1 MINKFIKFSLLLFL
15 AVCVG
20 TASASKR
27 KKVVI
32 RDMKV
37 SLCEAYISTSKTTFN
52 NLDYGLRIQVRSEIN
67 ENNLINSTEL
77 SSKEAAALPRITLDN
92 SVVSCAEQ
100 YLDRL
105 ATALGFRVS
114 SDFNT
119 DYILNVTI
127 KDYSLRVRNYDMK
140 NNVFNSSSAM
150 VVSWELLN
158 SDHEIVISST
168 TSTGR
173 GTANSQLQIITPMQ
187 TAFLQALGG
196 IDWERIAPKLKIAK
210 TAKQEKNKQVQGFGD
225 TALESTV
232 IRWYIVSAPQGA
244 DVSWRVVSSTPDV
257 ANTNSNFVGS
267 TPYETTETFDIKGL
281 TYNNSGNVQIEV
293 SCEKVGYITQR
304 KRFNLRQAIDQ
315 KEISAKFNLV
325 KEETEEK

>member
-1 MINKFIKFSLLLFL
+1 MTSKFIKFSLLLLF
-15 AVCVG
+15 VCIG
-20 TASASKR
+20 ATSALG
-27 KKVVI
+27 KKKEVI
-32 RDMKV
+32 RDITVPLGGRINV
-37 SLCEAYISTSKTTFN
+37 SQMFS
-52 NLDYGLRIQVRSEIN
+52 NLDYGLRIQVHCEVN

-77 SSKEAAALPRITLDN
+77 PSKEAAALPRITLDN
-92 SVVSCAEQ
+92 PLVTSTEQ
-100 YLDRL
+100 YLDYY
-105 ATALGFRVS
+105 ATAVGFRVG

-119 DYILNVTI
+119 DYILSVTI
-127 KDYSLRVRNYDMK
+127 KDYSLRVRDY
-140 NNVFNSSSAM
+140 NVKRKIFNSSSAM
-150 VVSWELLN
+150 VISWELLN
-158 SDHEIVISST
+158 SDHEVVISST

-173 GTANSQLQIITPMQ
+173 GTGKSQLSIASPLE
-187 TAFLQALGG
+187 TAFVQALNG
-196 IDWERIAPKLKIAK
+196 IGWERIAPKLKIAK
-210 TAKQEKNKQVQGFGD
+210 TAKQEKNKQVKGLGD

-293 SCEKVGYITQR
+293 SCEKSGYITQR

-325 KEETEEK
+325 KEEITK

>member
-1 MINKFIKFSLLLFL
+1 MIGKFVRFSLLLLF
-15 AVCVG
+15 VCIG
-20 TASASKR
+20 TTSSLGKI
-27 KKVVI
+27 KEVI
-32 RDMKV
+32 SMTV
-37 SLCEAYISTSKTTFN
+37 SLGDASINVSQMFN
-52 NLDYGLRIQVRSEIN
+52 NLDYGLRIQVRCEVN

-77 SSKEAAALPRITLDN
+77 PSKEAAALPRITLN
-92 SVVSCAEQ
+92 NPLITSTEQ
-100 YLDRL
+100 YLDRY
-105 ATALGFRVS
+105 ATALGFRVG

-127 KDYSLRVRNYDMK
+127 KDYSLRIRDY
-140 NNVFNSSSAM
+140 NVKHRIFNSSSAM
-150 VVSWELLN
+150 VISWELLN
-158 SDHEIVISST
+158 SDHEVVISST

-173 GTANSQLQIITPMQ
+173 GTASSQLSLALPLE
-187 TAFLQALGG
+187 TAFVQALGG
-196 IDWERIAPKLKIAK
+196 IGWERIAPKLKIAK
-210 TAKQEKNKQVQGFGD
+210 TAKQEKNKQVKGLGD

-293 SCEKVGYITQR
+293 SCEKSGYITQR

-325 KEETEEK
+325 KDEIVE

>member
-1 MINKFIKFSLLLFL
+1 MINKFIKFSLFLVL

-20 TASASKR
+20 TASASNR

-32 RDMKV
+32 RDITV
-37 SLCEAYISTSKTTFN
+37 SLGEASISVSQMFN
-52 NLDYGLRIQVRSEIN
+52 NLDYGLRIQVRSEAN
-67 ENNLINSTEL
+67 ENNLINRTEL
-77 SSKEAAALPRITLDN
+77 PSKEAAALPRITLDN
-92 SVVSCAEQ
+92 SLVSSTEQ
-100 YLDRL
+100 YLDRY

-173 GTANSQLQIITPMQ
+173 GEAKFQSSIASPLP
-187 TAFLQALGG
+187 TAFVQALSG
-196 IDWERIAPKLKIAK
+196 IGWERIAPKLKIAK

-293 SCEKVGYITQR
+293 SCEKAGYITQR

-325 KEETEEK
+325 KEDIGE

>member
-1 MINKFIKFSLLLFL
+1 MIGKFIRFSLLLLF
-15 AVCVG
+15 VCIG
-20 TASASKR
+20 TTSSLGKI
-27 KKVVI
+27 KEVI
-32 RDMKV
+32 SMTV
-37 SLCEAYISTSKTTFN
+37 SLGDASINVSQIFN
-52 NLDYGLRIQVRSEIN
+52 NLDYGLRIQVRCEVN

-77 SSKEAAALPRITLDN
+77 PSKEAAALPRITLN
-92 SVVSCAEQ
+92 NPLITSTEQ
-100 YLDRL
+100 YLDRY
-105 ATALGFRVS
+105 ATALGFRVG

-127 KDYSLRVRNYDMK
+127 KDYSLRIRDY
-140 NNVFNSSSAM
+140 NVKHRIFNSSSAM
-150 VVSWELLN
+150 VISWELLN
-158 SDHEIVISST
+158 SDHEVVISST

-173 GTANSQLQIITPMQ
+173 WTDNSQLSIASPLSI
-187 TAFLQALGG
+187 AFAQALSG
-196 IDWERIAPKLKIAK
+196 IGWDRIAPKLKIAK

-293 SCEKVGYITQR
+293 SCEKSGYITQR

-325 KEETEEK
+325 KEEIEE

>member
-1 MINKFIKFSLLLFL
+1 MIGKFVRFSLLLLF
-15 AVCVG
+15 VCIG
-20 TASASKR
+20 TTSSLGKI
-27 KKVVI
+27 KEVI
-32 RDMKV
+32 SMTV
-37 SLCEAYISTSKTTFN
+37 SLGDASINVSQMFN
-52 NLDYGLRIQVRSEIN
+52 NLDYGLRIQVRCEVN

-77 SSKEAAALPRITLDN
+77 PSKEAAALPRITLN
-92 SVVSCAEQ
+92 NPLITSTEQ
-100 YLDRL
+100 YLDRY
-105 ATALGFRVS
+105 ATALGFRVG

-127 KDYSLRVRNYDMK
+127 KDYSLRIRDY
-140 NNVFNSSSAM
+140 NVKHRIFNSSSAM
-150 VVSWELLN
+150 VISWELLN
-158 SDHEIVISST
+158 SDHEVVISST

-173 GTANSQLQIITPMQ
+173 GTASSQLSLALPLE
-187 TAFLQALGG
+187 TAFVQALGG
-196 IDWERIAPKLKIAK
+196 IGWERIAPKLKIAK
-210 TAKQEKNKQVQGFGD
+210 TAKQEKNKQVKGFGD

-293 SCEKVGYITQR
+293 SCEKSGYITQR

-325 KEETEEK
+325 KDEIVE

>member
-1 MINKFIKFSLLLFL
+1 MIGKFIRFSLLLLF
-15 AVCVG
+15 VCIG
-20 TASASKR
+20 TTSSLGKI
-27 KKVVI
+27 KEVI
-32 RDMKV
+32 SMTV
-37 SLCEAYISTSKTTFN
+37 SLGDASINVSQMFN
-52 NLDYGLRIQVRSEIN
+52 NLDYGLRIQVRCETN
-67 ENNLINSTEL
+67 ENNLINSSEL
-77 SSKEAAALPRITLDN
+77 PSKEAAALPRITLN
-92 SVVSCAEQ
+92 NPLITSTEQ
-100 YLDRL
+100 YLDRY
-105 ATALGFRVS
+105 ATALGFRVG

-119 DYILNVTI
+119 DYILNVTV
-127 KDYSLRVRNYDMK
+127 KDYSLRIRDY
-140 NNVFNSSSAM
+140 NVKHRIFNSSSAM
-150 VVSWELLN
+150 VISWELLN
-158 SDHEIVISST
+158 SDHEVVISST

-173 GTANSQLQIITPMQ
+173 GTANSQLSLALPLE
-187 TAFLQALGG
+187 TAFVQALNG
-196 IDWERIAPKLKIAK
+196 IGWERIAPKLKIAK
-210 TAKQEKNKQVQGFGD
+210 TAKQEKNKQVKGFGD

-293 SCEKVGYITQR
+293 SCEKSGYITQR

-325 KEETEEK
+325 KEEMVE

>member
-1 MINKFIKFSLLLFL
+1 MINKFIKLSLLLFL

-20 TASASKR
+20 TASASSK

-32 RDMKV
+32 RDIMV
-37 SLCEAYISTSKTTFN
+37 SLGEAHIDVSQMFN
-52 NLDYGLRIQVRSEIN
+52 NLDYGLRIQVRCEAN
-67 ENNLINSTEL
+67 ENSLINITEL
-77 SSKEAAALPRITLDN
+77 PSKEAAALPRIVLDN
-92 SVVSCAEQ
+92 SLVSSTEQ
-100 YLDRL
+100 FLDRY
-105 ATALGFRVS
+105 ATALGFRVG

-127 KDYSLRVRNYDMK
+127 KDYSLRVRNYDVK
-140 NNVFNSSSAM
+140 HKVFNSSSAM
-150 VVSWELLN
+150 VISWELLN
-158 SDHEIVISST
+158 SNHEVVLSST

-173 GTANSQLQIITPMQ
+173 GEAKSQSSIASPLQ
-187 TAFLQALGG
+187 TAFFQALSRIGW
-196 IDWERIAPKLKIAK
+196 DRIAPKLKIAK

-257 ANTNSNFVGS
+257 SNTNSCFVGS

-281 TYNNSGNVQIEV
+281 TYNNSGNVQVEV
-293 SCEKVGYITQR
+293 SCEKAGYITQR

-325 KEETEEK
+325 KEDTEE

>member
-1 MINKFIKFSLLLFL
+1 MISKFIRLALLIL
-15 AVCVG
+15 CVYIG
-20 TASASKR
+20 TAPAEG
-27 KKVVI
+27 KKKEI
-32 RDMKV
+32 
-37 SLCEAYISTSKTTFN
+37 ISISVPLSFPLNNVPQIFN
-52 NLDYGLRIQVRSEIN
+52 NLDYGLRIQVRCETN

-77 SSKEAAALPRITLDN
+77 PSKEAAALPRITLN
-92 SVVSCAEQ
+92 NPLITSTEQ
-100 YLDRL
+100 YLDRY
-105 ATALGFRVS
+105 ATALGFRVG

-127 KDYSLRVRNYDMK
+127 KDYSLRIRDY
-140 NNVFNSSSAM
+140 NVKHRIFNSSSAM
-150 VVSWELLN
+150 VISWELLN
-158 SDHEIVISST
+158 SDHEVVISST

-173 GTANSQLQIITPMQ
+173 WTDNSQLSIASPLSI
-187 TAFLQALGG
+187 AFAQALSG
-196 IDWERIAPKLKIAK
+196 IGWDRIAPKLKIAK

-293 SCEKVGYITQR
+293 SCEKSGYITQR

-325 KEETEEK
+325 KEEIEE